1 MNRGS
6 RLSAL
11 GARLRRDEQEDV
23 PHAER
28 FLIHASAER
37 REPRADLIHPST
49 TNLHSPVRCF
59 CQIVRYLATITSV
72 TEPSGFCSFTFT

>member
-1 MNRGS
+1 MPSGS
-6 RLSAL
+6 SFTP
-11 GARLRRDEQEDV
+11 Q
-23 PHAER
+23 P
-28 FLIHASAER
+28 SAES